1 MVLVVVDG
9 DALSAAEATCTCECE
24 CVVAGEGTWEERGGE
39 PSCWWVGLPAVCVL
53 CDGGLLLLLALL
65 LFSVICSFGG
75 LESFLASRTN
85 SLAIL
90 SRHSSDTILLCLD
103 DRSASVVGLCRGS
116 EATPSSFCSSWC
128 RVSSLKLL
136 GDTNMLLG
144 AGGFS
149 TMTPWEECR

>member
-1 MVLVVVDG
+1 MVLVVDG
-9 DALSAAEATCTCECE
+9 DALSAAAAPATCTCECE
-24 CVVAGEGTWEERGGE
+24 CVVAGAEAWEERGGE
-39 PSCWWVGLPAVCVL
+39 PSCCWWVGLPAVCVL
-53 CDGGLLLLLALL
+53 CDGGLLLL
-65 LFSVICSFGG
+65 FSVICSFGG
-75 LESFLASRTN
+75 LESFLASRAN

-90 SRHSSDTILLCLD
+90 SRHSSDTILLCFD
-103 DRSASVVGLCRGS
+103 ERSASVGLCCGS